1 MDGEGVNMPKIDRD
15 IKKQWILFALVNMV
29 LLIIVF
35 GAFIAG
41 YVVFG
46 TQSAEKELKNGL
58 EEYANTLKKYDL
70 QVLMDACSGESGI
83 LDADN
88 PSYSFGV
95 YVVRG
100 DGSYGFYS
108 NDAFLVKNSPEIG
121 GKADVVQTMTFASHE
136 FLTYTT
142 AVNDNAGA
150 YIKVFACSDHI
161 SAANEKVKL
170 YSIPFSIAFIA
181 LCVIIAIALGQIEIK
196 PITDNYFKQ
205 KAFINDMSHEI
216 RTPLAIIKG
225 NLENVLATP
234 EAKVH
239 EVADEI
245 NSSLDEV
252 DYMTTMS
259 TGLLNI
265 VRGENKSI
273 KKEGIMSEA
282 VSEVVD
288 MFSDVAMLDGKA
300 LIACVDYCDIQV
312 DKEKIKQLLTVLLDN
327 SVKYTKE
334 GDRINVKLKNTKEG
348 CILTVSDTGIGVDK
362 SELDLIFDRFYRA
375 QNAKEINGTGLGL
388 AVAKSIVES
397 MNGTIKAMPNV
408 PQGLEIDVAIK
419 RN

>member
-1 MDGEGVNMPKIDRD
+1 MPKIDRD
-15 IKKQWILFALVNMV
+15 IRKQWILFALINMMI
-29 LLIIVF
+29 LIVVF

-46 TQSAEKELKNGL
+46 TGAAERELKKGL
-58 EEYANTLKKYDL
+58 EEYAQTLKKYDL
-70 QVLMDACSGESGI
+70 QELLVACTSESGN
-83 LDADN
+83 LDANN

-100 DGSYGFYS
+100 DGSYGFYT
-108 NDAFLVKNSPEIG
+108 NDQFLAQNAPEIG
-121 GKADVVQTMTFASHE
+121 GKADVVQSMTFASHD

-142 AVNDNAGA
+142 AVDGNAGA

-161 SAANEKVKL
+161 TTGNENVKL
-170 YSIPFSIAFIA
+170 YSIPFAIAFVV
-181 LCVIIAIALGQIEIK
+181 LCVVIAIAFGQMEIK
-196 PITDNYFKQ
+196 PITDNYYKQ

-234 EAKVH
+234 DANVS

-252 DYMTTMS
+252 DYMSTMS

-273 KKEGIMSEA
+273 KKEGIMSDA

-288 MFSDVAMLDGKA
+288 MFSDVATLSGKA

-327 SVKYTKE
+327 SIKYTRE

-348 CILTVSDTGIGVDK
+348 CILTVADTGIGVDK
-362 SELDLIFDRFYRA
+362 SELELIFDRFYRA
-375 QNAKEINGTGLGL
+375 QNAKDINGTGLGL
-388 AVAKSIVES
+388 AVAKSIVDS
-397 MNGTIKAMPNV
+397 MDGSIKAMQNI

>member
-1 MDGEGVNMPKIDRD
+1 MDREGVIMSKIDRD

-29 LLIIVF
+29 ILIMVF

-41 YVVFG
+41 YVVF
-46 TQSAEKELKNGL
+46 SARAAQNELSDGL
-58 EEYANTLKKYDL
+58 AEYAQTLKKYDL
-70 QVLMDACSGESGI
+70 QELLAACSDDSGI

-88 PSYSFGV
+88 PQYSFGV

-108 NDAFLVKNSPEIG
+108 NDDYLVKNNPEIG
-121 GKADVVQTMTFASHE
+121 GKADSIQKMSFASHD

-142 AVNDNAGA
+142 AVNGNAGA
-150 YIKVFACSDHI
+150 YIKAFVCIDHI
-161 SAANEKVKL
+161 QAANENVKL
-170 YSIPFSIAFIA
+170 YSIPFVFAFIA

-196 PITDNYFKQ
+196 PITDNYYKQ

-234 EAKVH
+234 DATVK

-273 KKEGIMSEA
+273 KKEGIMSDA

-288 MFSDVAMLDGKA
+288 MFSDVATLSGKA

-327 SVKYTKE
+327 SIKYTHE

-362 SELDLIFDRFYRA
+362 SELELIFDRFYRA
-375 QNAKEINGTGLGL
+375 QNAKDINGTGLGL
-388 AVAKSIVES
+388 AVAKSIVDS
-397 MNGTIKAMPNV
+397 MDGSIKAMQNV

>member
-1 MDGEGVNMPKIDRD
+1 
-15 IKKQWILFALVNMV
+15 
-29 LLIIVF
+29 
-35 GAFIAG
+35 
-41 YVVFG
+41 
-46 TQSAEKELKNGL
+46 
-58 EEYANTLKKYDL
+58 
-70 QVLMDACSGESGI
+70 
-83 LDADN
+83 
-88 PSYSFGV
+88 
-95 YVVRG
+95 
-100 DGSYGFYS
+100 
-108 NDAFLVKNSPEIG
+108 
-121 GKADVVQTMTFASHE
+121 
-136 FLTYTT
+136 
-142 AVNDNAGA
+142 
-150 YIKVFACSDHI
+150 
-161 SAANEKVKL
+161 
-170 YSIPFSIAFIA
+170 
-181 LCVIIAIALGQIEIK
+181 
-196 PITDNYFKQ
+196 DNYYKQ

-234 EAKVH
+234 DATVK

-273 KKEGIMSEA
+273 KKEGIMSDA

-288 MFSDVAMLDGKA
+288 MFSDVATLSGKA

-327 SVKYTKE
+327 SIKYTHE

-362 SELDLIFDRFYRA
+362 SELELIFDRFYRA
-375 QNAKEINGTGLGL
+375 QNAKDINGTGLGL
-388 AVAKSIVES
+388 AVAKSIVDS
-397 MNGTIKAMPNV
+397 MDGSIKAMQNV